1 MSSYRKA
8 GVIGWPIT
16 QSRSPLIHGT
26 WLEEQGIEGSYEKY
40 SVAPDELPSFIQN
53 LKQNGFAGL
62 NLTIPHKEQVLSL
75 VDEITHEAKAI
86 GAANTLWFEQD
97 KLIAGNTDG
106 YGFLTHLQ
114 TSAPKWQA
122 SMPALILGAG
132 GAARAIIYALLQA
145 GVPEIILTNRT
156 AQRADQL
163 AKEFG
168 NKISTISWE
177 SKEQALSRC
186 GLLVNSTSLGM
197 TGKPALEINIDT
209 LPPQAVVYDIVYAPL
224 ETDLLKAARQKGLEA
239 VDGLGMLLHQAVPG
253 FEKWFG
259 TRPQVTQA
267 LYEKVVQDLNQPKAE
282 P

>member
-1 MSSYRKA
+1 MSPPKKA

-26 WLEEQGIEGSYEKY
+26 WLEELDIDGSYEKY
-40 SVAPDELPSFIQN
+40 AVEPNELPSFIQN
-53 LKQNGFAGL
+53 LQQNGFAGL

-75 VDEITHEAKAI
+75 VDEITDEAKAI
-86 GAANTLWFEQD
+86 GAANTLWFQDD

-114 TSAPKWQA
+114 TSAPNWQT

-156 AQRADQL
+156 QERADQL

-168 NKISTISWE
+168 NKL
-177 SKEQALSRC
+177 SKIAWQDKEEALARC

-197 TGKPALEINIDT
+197 TGKPALEINIAS
-209 LPPQAVVYDIVYAPL
+209 LPQKAVVYDIVYAPL
-224 ETDLLKAARQKGLEA
+224 ETELLKAARLKGLA
-239 VDGLGMLLHQAVPG
+239 TVDGLGMLLHQAVPG

-259 TRPQVTQA
+259 TRPQVTQE
-267 LYEKVVQDLNQPKAE
+267 LYQKVVADLNKPKAHS
-282 P
+282 